1 MRKILLSAVALALSF
16 CVIGVADMMAAAFTP
31 VLYGNL
37 IYTRTWGDED
47 ATRAGVYRFNASNA
61 PEVALEY
68 HPGEGNIYAN
78 GGAVYADG
86 KYYVLTH
93 VPNTGKIQKNILYT
107 YDADTWTLIS
117 EKEIPLSTSASDLTW
132 CPVDNKVYGV
142 FTNSTSSGYVFGTL
156 CLDDGVVSEIKEIT
170 LMDGNRPVSFLV
182 VAADKEGDIYGIAST
197 GDLYRFDRLTGD
209 YTCVGP
215 TGFVPALWN
224 QSGCFDFTTG
234 ELYWAACNADLSAL
248 FIVDTST
255 GAATRVC
262 TFADDEEFVGLYS
275 LSSVADLKGPQAVG
289 SLTVVLDRN
298 VLSGTISFDMPSVTI
313 SGDAVSGSLDY
324 TVEDGG
330 TVIMSG
336 TASAG
341 ATVERDI
348 TFAEG
353 LHTLVVYAASS
364 EGRGASSRL
373 TVYAGDDTPA
383 VPSGVSAVKTGD
395 EIVISWNAVADGAH
409 RGYVDPSAVTYTV
422 TRMPDAQVVAS
433 GISSTSCKD
442 TALPSLLG
450 DYTYEVAASYAG
462 KQGSP
467 AVSAPLTLGSTLS
480 APVAFDLTDEAQ
492 FKFFTVIDANAD
504 GTTWQ
509 WSINGTR
516 CNYHRTNNTDDW
528 LVTPPVE
535 LKAGHR
541 YKIEIEG
548 RSGSNRYK
556 EMFEVMAGPSP
567 HAEALAIPVIG
578 PTELTA
584 GNRETV
590 TAVFTPDADG
600 PCRFGIH
607 GISEKYMNGIYIY
620 SFSVSEPVAP
630 GAPVAPSALVAEA
643 APLGRLETTV
653 SAIAPVEAVD
663 GSAIVSLLK
672 AEIVNLTTGNT
683 VSVVDNPEP
692 GAQVS
697 VTDVAPV
704 NGFNEYSVVFY
715 TEAGKGYPATVSVY
729 VGEDIPQPVSDVVLR
744 QEGDNA
750 VLVWKAP
757 AEGVNG
763 GYVNPDRLSYRVAL
777 SSSSVTVAP
786 SLTEC
791 TFTDSSQPT
800 DGQRVLQ
807 YTVYATSAAGTSSG
821 TRSNS
826 LTFGT
831 PYTAPFV
838 ESFSGGREDMSP
850 WVTIVEEGTGY
861 PSWTPTTKGYDN
873 IDYSQDG
880 DAGWVKYS
888 SNGTVTLVSPLVDIA
903 PLRSPMLKFWM
914 MSPDGPVALDVMV
927 SADQGLTWDILC
939 SLQAECAAWEC
950 VTFGLDRYASANRLQ
965 VAFKAATRD
974 YNDMMLDNIRLTDSR
989 AIDLGVVSFSGPER
1003 VVGGTVAAY
1012 SVRLLNEG
1020 TQTAENYTVDIS
1032 AGGRLLA
1039 SATGAPVEPDGFVS
1053 LSVDVPVP
1061 VNVESIGLTA
1071 AVTVDGDEYGAND
1084 EAALTVSVDAP
1095 RLPVVGSL
1103 SAVNAGGAVRLVWER
1118 PAEERNPSPFTDSLE
1133 SLDPWDFGGVSAG
1146 NPYGAIGDYRIYDAD
1161 GGATVAI
1168 SSWAKHPNAYAPM
1181 AFQVAKAGKYP
1192 GLDLST
1198 YGVNARSG
1206 ACSFVVWG
1214 AAEGASSDW
1223 LILPELFPGETTVAF
1238 WAHAAAVSYG
1248 QIRPEKIEIL
1258 YSSTG
1263 CDIADFTTYGEP
1275 FEVPNGW
1282 STDSENGFRKYEV
1295 TLPADAKYAAIR
1307 ASLSTQDNKAIVIDD
1322 ITFVPASSPMEQL
1335 EIRGYN
1341 IYRDG
1346 ERIAWS
1352 DVEEYLDTTSGDGK
1366 THVYNVTTAYH
1377 VGESAFSND
1386 ADVFTSGIEAV
1397 ADDTACTPVRY
1408 YNLQGIAI
1416 RTPVRGN
1423 TYIVRLSDGT
1433 TAKRV
1438 F

>member
-1 MRKILLSAVALALSF
+1 MRKIMLSAVALLLYF
-16 CVIGVADMMAAAFTP
+16 GLGGVAEVMAAAFTP

-47 ATRAGVYRFNASNA
+47 ATRAGVYRFNASDA

-93 VPNTGKIQKNILYT
+93 VPNTGKIQKNMLYT

-156 CLDDGVVSEIKEIT
+156 CLDDGVVSEIRDIT
-170 LMDGNRPVSFLV
+170 LMDGNRPVSFLA
-182 VAADKEGDIYGIAST
+182 VAADKNGEIYGIAST

-209 YTCVGP
+209 YTLVGP

-234 ELYWAACNADLSAL
+234 ELYWAACNADISAL
-248 FIVDTST
+248 FTVDTST

-275 LSSVADLKGPQAVG
+275 LSSVADLKGPQAVS
-289 SLTVVLDRN
+289 SLVVALDRN
-298 VLSGTISFDMPSVTI
+298 ALSGKISFDMPSATI
-313 SGDAVSGSLDY
+313 SGDAITSDLDY

-336 TASAG
+336 TAGAG
-341 ATVERDI
+341 ASVVRDI
-348 TFAEG
+348 TLAEG
-353 LHTLVVYAASS
+353 VHTLVVYATSS
-364 EGRGASSRL
+364 DGRGASSRL

-383 VPSGVSAVKTGD
+383 VPSGLSAVKNGD
-395 EIVISWNAVADGAH
+395 EVIISWNAVADGAH
-409 RGYVDPSAVTYTV
+409 RGYIDPSAVTYTV
-422 TRMPDAQVVAS
+422 TRMPDGRVVAS
-433 GISSTSCKD
+433 GISTTSCKD

-462 KQGSP
+462 KEGSP
-467 AVSAPLTLGSTLS
+467 AVSVPLTLGATLS
-480 APVAFDLTDEAQ
+480 APLAFDLTDEAQ

-535 LKAGHR
+535 LKAGYR
-541 YKIEIEG
+541 YTIEIEG

-556 EMFEVMAGPSP
+556 EMFEVKAGLSP
-567 HAEALAIPVIG
+567 QADALGITVIE
-578 PTELTA
+578 PTALTT

-590 TAVFTPDADG
+590 AAVFTPDADG
-600 PCRFGIH
+600 SYHFGIH

-630 GAPVAPSALVAEA
+630 GAPVASPALVAEA
-643 APLGRLETTV
+643 APSGKLEATV
-653 SAIAPVEAVD
+653 AAEAPLKAVD
-663 GSAIVSLLK
+663 GSAIASLLK
-672 AEIVNLTTGNT
+672 AEIVNLTVGN
-683 VSVVDNPEP
+683 VVDVVDNPEP

-715 TEAGKGYPATVSVY
+715 TEAGRGYPATVSVY
-729 VGEDIPQPVSDVVLR
+729 VGEDTPQPVSDVVLR
-744 QEGDNA
+744 QEDDKA

-757 AEGVNG
+757 VEGVNG
-763 GYVNPDRLSYRVAL
+763 GYVNPDRLTYRVAL
-777 SSSSVTVAP
+777 SSGSVTVAP

-791 TFTDSSQPT
+791 TFTDASQPS

-807 YTVYATSAAGTSSG
+807 YTVYATSVAGTSAG
-821 TRSNS
+821 ARSNS

-831 PYTAPFV
+831 PYAAPFV
-838 ESFSGGREDMSP
+838 ESFAGGKEDMSP

-888 SNGTVTLVSPLVDIA
+888 SKGTVTLVSPLVDITA
-903 PLRSPMLKFWM
+903 LDSPVLKFWM

-927 SADQGLTWDILC
+927 SADQGLTWETLS
-939 SLQAECAAWEC
+939 SLQAECASWEC
-950 VTFGLDRYASANRLQ
+950 VTIGIDRYAATKRFQ
-965 VAFKAATRD
+965 VAFRASTGD
-974 YNDMMLDNIRLTDSR
+974 YNDMMLDNIRLTDVR
-989 AIDLGVVSFSGPER
+989 TVDLGVASFSGPGQ
-1003 VVGGTVAAY
+1003 VTGGTTATY
-1012 SVRLLNEG
+1012 TVRLLNEG
-1020 TQTAENYTVDIS
+1020 SQAAEKYTVDIS
-1032 AGGRLLA
+1032 AGDRVLA
-1039 SATGAPVEPDGFVS
+1039 SCDGIPVAPDSFVS

-1061 VNVESIGLTA
+1061 VNVESLLLTA
-1071 AVTVDGDEYGAND
+1071 AVTVDGDEYADND
-1084 EAALTVSVDAP
+1084 EAVLTVSVDAP

-1103 SAVNAGGAVRLVWER
+1103 SAVDTGGAVRLTWER

-1146 NPYGAIGDYRIYDAD
+1146 NPFGAIGDYHVYDAD
-1161 GGATVAI
+1161 GAATVAI

-1192 GLDLST
+1192 DLDLSS

-1223 LILPELFPGETTVAF
+1223 LILPELFPGETTVSF

-1263 CDIADFTTYGEP
+1263 RDIADFTIYGEP

-1282 STDSENGFRKYEV
+1282 STDPEKGFRKYEV
-1295 TLPADAKYAAIR
+1295 TLPDDARYAAIR
-1307 ASLSTQDNKAIVIDD
+1307 TSLSTQDNKAIVIDD
-1322 ITFVPASSPMEQL
+1322 ITFVPASASMERL

-1352 DVEEYLDTTSGDGK
+1352 EVEEYLDSTPGAGG
-1366 THVYNVTTAYH
+1366 THIYNVTTAYH
-1377 VGESAFSND
+1377 VGESPFSND
-1386 ADVFTSGIEAV
+1386 AGVVTSGIDSI
-1397 ADDTACTPVRY
+1397 ADDTAVDAVRY
-1408 YNLQGIAI
+1408 YNLQGMEV
-1416 RTPVRGN
+1416 RTPVKGN
-1423 TYIVRLSDGT
+1423 VYIIRLSDGAT
-1433 TAKRV
+1433 VKRV